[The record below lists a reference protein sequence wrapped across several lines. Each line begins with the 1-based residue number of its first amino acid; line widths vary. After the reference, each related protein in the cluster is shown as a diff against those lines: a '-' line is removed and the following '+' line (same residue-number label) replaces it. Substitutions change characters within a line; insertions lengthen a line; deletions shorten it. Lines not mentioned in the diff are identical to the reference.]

1 MNNKE
6 VVKRIKSIFERMRF
20 TQFYSL
26 GYASCPVDSLVR
38 IYEGEEVYNCGG
50 CILTDTVS
58 IKREYMLGKGMYP
71 LCPLEMKTDV
81 RVLK

>member
-6 VVKRIKSIFERMRF
+6 VVKRIDRIFERMRF

-26 GYASCPVDSLVR
+26 GYAACPVDSLVR
-38 IYEGEEVYNCGG
+38 IYEEKNCEG
-50 CILTDTVS
+50 CILTDIVS
-58 IKREYMLGKGMYP
+58 IRREDRLGKGMYP
-71 LCPLEMKTDV
+71 ICPLEMKADI

>member
-6 VVKRIKSIFERMRF
+6 VVKRIDRIFEGMRF

-26 GYASCPVDSLVR
+26 GYVCPVDSLVR
-38 IYEGEEVYNCGG
+38 IYEEKNCEG

-58 IKREYMLGKGMYP
+58 IKREFMLGKGMYP

>member
-1 MNNKE
+1 MPYRLSYKN
-6 VVKRIKSIFERMRF
+6 RRWR
-20 TQFYSL
+20 
-26 GYASCPVDSLVR
+26 
-38 IYEGEEVYNCGG
+38 YNCEE

-58 IKREYMLGKGMYP
+58 IKREYMLGKGIYP

>member
-1 MNNKE
+1 MSNKE
-6 VVKRIKSIFERMRF
+6 VVKKIRKIF
-20 TQFYSL
+20 TQIYSL
-26 GYASCPVDSLVR
+26 R
-38 IYEGEEVYNCGG
+38 IYEEKEVYNCEG

>member
-6 VVKRIKSIFERMRF
+6 VVKTIRHIFDQYYFLRDE
-20 TQFYSL
+20 
-26 GYASCPVDSLVR
+26 CKVDSLVR
-38 IYEGEEVYNCGG
+38 IYEEKNCEE

-58 IKREYMLGKGMYP
+58 IRREDRLGKGIYP
-71 LCPLEMKTDV
+71 LYPLEMKTDI